1 MKFFL
6 HATLLLLTLNLVTG
20 CAMNNDDAK
29 DNGDTN
35 TKVQNY
41 RVNENRQMQV
51 ADEAQIKTENLDEV
65 RHANVIV
72 TNRNAYVAVVLEN
85 ESKGDVRKELEDKIS
100 DQVKSSD
107 ESILNVYVSSNPD
120 FVDRMSDYA
129 DEIQSGRPLGGL
141 VEEFTEMVQRVFPTA
156 R

>member
-6 HATLLLLTLNLVTG
+6 YITFLILALNSVTG
-20 CAMNNDDAK
+20 CANNDAN

-51 ADEAQIKTENLDEV
+51 ADEAQVKVEDLAEV

-72 TNRNAYVAVVLEN
+72 TNRNAYVAIVLEGDT
-85 ESKGDVRKELEDKIS
+85 KGEVRKELEDKIS

-107 ESILNVYVSSNPD
+107 ESIQNVYVSSNPD
-120 FVDRMSDYA
+120 FVDRMREYA
-129 DEIQSGRPLGGL
+129 AEIQSGRPLGGL
-141 VEEFTEMVQRVFPTA
+141 VEEFTEMVQREFPTA